1 MEQWQSSRSRL
12 SEERRRQLAYE
23 ERLHSEILGALLPQR
38 AVSLAGATAGLF
50 TLATPAAVLLVTV
63 LISQLIG
70 LLAALPYLLSGWPIE
85 QIRLPSGAPLWLR
98 GRLYPS
104 KGLFDFSLLLNDIA
118 GLLLWVLAAACIG
131 AVMGQVHRWF
141 MLRHGILDRG
151 NPDANPLIEVVLFYV
166 LSSPWALLATAGL
179 DPTLTCFFLLLYVP
193 LSRGLFSLWLWAYR
207 RSLNQF
213 AAYPYTVRAL
223 DVMRRRTE
231 RLAQREG
238 LLQER

>member
-1 MEQWQSSRSRL
+1 MEQWQSGRGMV
-12 SEERRRQLAYE
+12 SEERRRQLAFE
-23 ERLHSEILGALLPQR
+23 ERLHSEILGALLPLR
-38 AVSLAGATAGLF
+38 AVSMAGAAAGLF

-70 LLAALPYLLSGWPIE
+70 LLAALPYVLSGWPLE
-85 QIRLPSGAPLWLR
+85 QVRLPSGAPVWLR

-104 KGLFDFSLLLNDIA
+104 KGLFDFDLLLSDVA
-118 GLLLWVLAAACIG
+118 GLLLWVLAAGCIG
-131 AVMGQVHRWF
+131 AVMGQIHRWF

-151 NPDANPLIEVVLFYV
+151 NPDTSPLIEVVLFYV

-207 RSLNQF
+207 RSIAQF
-213 AAYPYTVRAL
+213 AGYPYTVRAL
-223 DVMRRRTE
+223 DVMRRRAE
-231 RLAQREG
+231 RSAQGET